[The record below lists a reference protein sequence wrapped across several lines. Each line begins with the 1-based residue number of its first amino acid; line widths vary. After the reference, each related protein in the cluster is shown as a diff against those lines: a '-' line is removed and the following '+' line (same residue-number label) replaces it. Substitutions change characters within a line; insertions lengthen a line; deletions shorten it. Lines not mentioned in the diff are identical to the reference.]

1 MNSKYS
7 NLLTVLLIVIVIAIV
22 VIIGFLG
29 FRYYQ
34 SVKLKDTSED
44 FVDSFLNDSNI
55 GSNNNNNNTNSTGNV
70 VLEGVTENKTTESGS
85 SGKKQQFNGYDM
97 SGTIEIPATNVKLPI
112 LAQSALSKSGL
123 ETSVIEI
130 YGNGLNEVG
139 NTTIAGHNYR
149 NGLFFSNNKKLNIGD
164 KIFIT
169 DLSGRRVSYT
179 IYNKYETDENDSEYM
194 NRDTQGAAEISLST
208 CTDNSKAR
216 LIIWAKADS

>member
-1 MNSKYS
+1 M
-7 NLLTVLLIVIVIAIV
+7 

-149 NGLFFSNNKKLNIGD
+149 NGLFFSNNKKLKNGD
-164 KIFIT
+164 EIIIT
-169 DLSGRRVSYT
+169 DQRGEKVTYI
-179 IYNKYETDENDSEYM
+179 IYNMYQTTSNDAEYM
-194 NRDTQGAAEISLST
+194 TRDTQGRREISLQT
-208 CTDNSKAR
+208 CTDDSKDR
-216 LIIWAKADS
+216 LIIWAAEKGSM

>member
-179 IYNKYETDENDSEYM
+179 IYNKYET
-194 NRDTQGAAEISLST
+194 L
-208 CTDNSKAR
+208 
-216 LIIWAKADS
+216 